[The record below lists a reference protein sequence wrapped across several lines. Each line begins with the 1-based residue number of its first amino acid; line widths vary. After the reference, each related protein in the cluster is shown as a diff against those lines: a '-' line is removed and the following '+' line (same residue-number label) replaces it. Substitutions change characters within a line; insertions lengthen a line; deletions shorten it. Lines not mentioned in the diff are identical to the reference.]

1 MHDVILSL
9 ILLFVAAFSSLAA
22 RLMPV
27 PVPLPLLQIA
37 LGVLGSIAGLHV
49 TLDPDMFML
58 LFIPPLLFRD
68 AFHMPMREFGQL
80 RTIIF
85 ALAGPMVLATTI
97 LCGYAIHWMLPPL
110 PLPVCFALAAVL
122 SPTDAVAVGGM
133 LGTSVPR
140 TIVHMLEG
148 ESLLNDAS
156 GLVCFRFATVAAM
169 TGAFSLRGALTTFS
183 LLSLGGI
190 AIGIAVCLAAAR
202 LDKLLLARGY
212 DDPPTQITFM
222 LLLPFAAYMS
232 AEAVGC
238 SGILA
243 AVAGGMTIKLTGV
256 LQETQITTRLQ
267 ARTMWDM
274 VGFIFNSVIF
284 LLLGLQL
291 PALATNGMALVRAAD
306 RSPWMLLLLIVAIHV
321 AMCILRVA
329 GLALILG
336 IAAWRARHDHGVFRW
351 PGWRGLLVST
361 VAGVRGAV
369 TLAAVLSLPQAVEGV
384 AGFPARDLLVT
395 VSVGVILVSLLTA
408 SFTLPWLTRG
418 LMDGMVDPQAREV
431 SWARLVLVRT
441 MLRAMRDEQQT
452 MTTRA
457 KTRDETG
464 EMRIE
469 IIARL
474 MQEYENRLNQL
485 RRNSNGE
492 ASAAQ
497 ITSIRRMRLELALR
511 LNNLRTS
518 RIELRNLRDA
528 QYINDETESLLMQE
542 MDYEEQV
549 LRNRARSLPRVG

>member
-9 ILLFVAAFSSLAA
+9 ILLFVAAFSSLAV
-22 RLMPV
+22 RLLPV
-27 PVPLPLLQIA
+27 AIPLPLLQIA

-80 RTIIF
+80 RGIIF

-97 LCGYAIHWMLPPL
+97 LCGYAIHFMLPPM

-156 GLVCFRFATVAAM
+156 GLVCFRFAAVAAM

-202 LDKLLLARGY
+202 LDKILLARGY

-321 AMCILRVA
+321 AMCVLRVA
-329 GLALILG
+329 GLALIMG
-336 IAAWRARHDHGVFRW
+336 IAAWRSRHDHGVFRW
-351 PGWRGLLVST
+351 PGWRGLLVAS

-369 TLAAVLSLPQAVEGV
+369 TLAAVLSLPQAAEGV
-384 AGFPARDLLVT
+384 AGFPARDVLVT

-408 SFTLPWLTRG
+408 SFSLPWLTKG

-431 SWARLVLVRT
+431 GWARLVLVRT
-441 MLRAMRDEQQT
+441 MLRAMRDEQQSLA
-452 MTTRA
+452 TRG
-457 KTRDETG
+457 KGRDETA
-464 EMRIE
+464 EIRIE

-485 RRNSNGE
+485 RRNSDGE

-518 RIELRNLRDA
+518 RIELRNLRGA
-528 QYINDETESLLMQE
+528 QYINDETEAALMQE

-549 LRNRARSLPRVG
+549 LRNRARSLPRVT

>member
-9 ILLFVAAFSSLAA
+9 ILLLVAAFSSLAV

-27 PVPLPLLQIA
+27 SVPLPLLQIG

-49 TLDPDMFML
+49 TLDPDLFML

-80 RTIIF
+80 RAIIF

-97 LCGYAIHWMLPPL
+97 LCGYAIHWMLPLL

-133 LGTSVPR
+133 LGSSVPR
-140 TIVHMLEG
+140 NLVHMLEG

-169 TGAFSLRGALTTFS
+169 TGAFSLRGALTTFG

-190 AIGIAVCLAAAR
+190 AIGVLVCLAAAR
-202 LDKLLLARGY
+202 LDKILLARGY

-291 PALATNGMALVRAAD
+291 PALATNGMALVRSSN
-306 RSPWMLLLLIVAIHV
+306 RSPWLLLLLIVAIHL

-336 IAAWRARHDHGVFRW
+336 IAAWRARHDHGIFRW

-369 TLAAVLSLPQAVEGV
+369 TLAAVLSLPQVADGV
-384 AGFPARDLLVT
+384 VGFPARDLLVT
-395 VSVGVILVSLLTA
+395 VAAGVILVSLLMA
-408 SFTLPWLTRG
+408 SFMLPWLTKG
-418 LMDGMVDPQAREV
+418 LTDGQDPQAREV
-431 SWARLVLVRT
+431 SWARLMLVRT
-441 MLRAMRDEQQT
+441 MLRAMRDEQQSL
-452 MTTRA
+452 TTRA
-457 KTRDETG
+457 KTRDEAG

-485 RRNSNGE
+485 RRSSNGE

-497 ITSIRRMRLELALR
+497 LVSIRRMRLELALR

-528 QYINDETESLLMQE
+528 QYINDDTESVLMQE